1 MKVFVTGATGYIGRE
16 VCRALHRA
24 SHRVVGLAREKAKA
38 SLARFD
44 GLEWVLGNV
53 RDGRTFFAEAKGC
66 DAIVHLAS
74 EGGADNAVV
83 DRNAVEAL
91 LDAAAKAGAP
101 RTVVYTS
108 GVWVL
113 GPTGD
118 SHLDERTPIENPA
131 SLVAWRPA
139 HERAILDAA
148 GRDLV
153 TAVVRPGIVYG
164 GRGGLTEGFF
174 SQAVGKG
181 RPTIIGDGHNR
192 WTGVHR
198 ADLGELY
205 VRLLEAAFTDGV
217 VAMPKEDRVF
227 HGVAGEPERV
237 ADMARAASR
246 AAGGEDAV
254 GFWPLEEARAKL
266 GPFADAVVLDQVVRA
281 TRSDEVL
288 GWKPRYRGFARNAPE
303 LYEEWRVRG

>member
-24 SHRVVGLAREKAKA
+24 SHQVVGLAREKERAT
-38 SLARFD
+38 LARFD
-44 GLEWVLGNV
+44 GLEWVIGNV
-53 RDGRTFFAEAKGC
+53 RDGRTFSAEARAS
-66 DAIVHLAS
+66 DALIHFAS
-74 EGGADNAVV
+74 EGGADNAAV
-83 DRNAVEAL
+83 DRNAVDAL
-91 LDAAAKAGAP
+91 LDAAKRPGLP
-101 RTVVYTS
+101 RALVYTS

-113 GPTGD
+113 GPTGE
-118 SHLDERTPIENPA
+118 SHLDEGTPIESPA

-148 GRDLV
+148 GGDVV

-164 GRGGLTEGFF
+164 GRGGMTEGFF
-174 SQAVGKG
+174 SQAVEKG

-198 ADLGELY
+198 ADLADLY
-205 VRLLEAAFTDGV
+205 VRLVEAAFSEKVG
-217 VAMPKEDRVF
+217 AMRKEDRLF
-227 HGVAGEPERV
+227 HAVAGEPERV

-254 GFWPLEEARAKL
+254 GFWPLAEAREKL
-266 GPFADAVVLDQVVRA
+266 GPFADAVVLDQVVRT
-281 TRSDEVL
+281 TRSDEIL
-288 GWKPRYRGFARNAPE
+288 GWRPRFRGFARNAPE

>member
-24 SHRVVGLAREKAKA
+24 SHQVVGLAREKEKA
-38 SLARFD
+38 TLARFD
-44 GLEWVLGNV
+44 GLEWVIGNV
-53 RDGRTFFAEAKGC
+53 RDGRTFFDEAKEC
-66 DAIVHLAS
+66 DALVHLAS
-74 EGGADNAVV
+74 EGGADNAAV

-91 LDAAAKAGAP
+91 LDAVRKPGLP
-101 RTVVYTS
+101 RVLVYTS

-113 GPTGD
+113 GPTGE
-118 SHLDERTPIENPA
+118 SHLDEGTPIESPA

-139 HERAILDAA
+139 HERAVLDAS
-148 GRDLV
+148 GGDVV

-164 GRGGLTEGFF
+164 GHGGMTEAFF
-174 SQAVGKG
+174 SQAVEKGK
-181 RPTIIGDGHNR
+181 PTIIGDGQNR

-205 VRLLEAAFTDGV
+205 VRLVEAAFSDRV
-217 VAMPKEDRVF
+217 RAMKKEDRVF
-227 HGVAGEPERV
+227 HGVAGGPERV

-254 GFWPLEEARAKL
+254 GFWPLAQAREKL

-288 GWKPRYRGFARNAPE
+288 GWKPRFRGFTRNAPE
-303 LYEEWRVRG
+303 LFEEWKAGR